1 MDTLTFALALQTGSF
16 DRPMAKSR
24 GLLKEFG
31 GETATVGTRGAAGVA
46 VLTGAITRMLG
57 PLMTAAVAWKGLKA
71 SIGGAAAMESNV
83 AALEAMTGSLQTAQ
97 DVMKRTADLA
107 AATPFELPELADAT
121 RKLIAFGE
129 ATGTVDQTLSRVGDV
144 AAGVQAPLS
153 EIAELY
159 GKARVQQT
167 LFSEDINQLTG
178 RGIPIISELAKV
190 IGTSDDQV
198 KKLAEQGKITFP
210 LLDQAFRNLTGQG
223 GKFFGMMQKQSQTT
237 SGLWSTLKDNVSAV
251 FRTLGEPI
259 NDALRPLMK
268 EAAADAQR
276 IGDGL
281 AGLIGIMRGAAAQ
294 GNLGEIVGL
303 SLKIGFAEAVNAFTG
318 LLIKSAAAVVSTF
331 TQAWDTLKGVF
342 SGEIDVGDAFASF
355 DERMTRIGI
364 AWADMLSDDGLE
376 QNKRRL
382 RELAQAADPA
392 AFERLRAAIAGTST
406 GGPTKAGDG
415 GPAAGLDDAV
425 KKANA
430 TKEAAKKAKAS
441 VGDGIDP
448 TAKNRIQ
455 TYNREESLVREFN
468 RRQAGRNP
476 FADKVTKPK
485 YVSQGNPEFDRPKV
499 KSAFDQFLEGVKGVR
514 TAGVDLQKARDLAKA
529 GFNEKFTPASERGR
543 RETRRQRAQRLAKE
557 QRPRWD
563 TVEKISDKFE
573 KLGVL

>member
-190 IGTSDDQV
+190 IGTSDDQI

-223 GKFFGMMQKQSQTT
+223 GKFFGMMAKQSQTT

-281 AGLIGIMRGAAAQ
+281 TGLIGIMRGAAAQ
-294 GNLGEIVGL
+294 GNMGEIVGL
-303 SLKIGFAEAVNAFTG
+303 SLKIGFAEAVNAFAG
-318 LLIKSAAAVVSTF
+318 LLIKSASLVVSTF

-342 SGEIDVGDAFASF
+342 SGQIDVGDAFAAYES
-355 DERMTRIGI
+355 RMARIGI

-382 RELAQAADPA
+382 KELAAAADPA
-392 AFERLRAAIAGTST
+392 AFEKLKNAIAGTAA
-406 GGPTKAGDG
+406 GGSTKAGDG

-430 TKEAAKKAKAS
+430 TAAAKAKKVKEAK
-441 VGDGIDP
+441 IDP
-448 TAKNRIQ
+448 DAKNRIQ

-476 FADKVTKPK
+476 LVDQVTKPK
-485 YVSQGNPEFDRPKV
+485 YVSEGNPEFDRPKV